1 LARRLIVKV
10 WSTDHVP
17 PKQALSYWKDA
28 VCDAFLKVQTEYD
41 DTAGF
46 QGTITCTPIGTL
58 VANDVRSQSHIV
70 KRNQQGIGR
79 DRDDWFFVNLHKAG
93 TCSLTQGRQTHTPM
107 VGDFSFH
114 DSTRP
119 FDLRFH
125 DDMAL
130 TCFVVPQS
138 ALLARTTDARSAVAK
153 PLLCGGAG
161 ILFRN
166 FASALAQAA
175 PGLSVPEGMLAGNI
189 FIDLLALALGANDD
203 GREAARP
210 AARRILFEQV
220 CAHIRSMIADP
231 ELTISAAADGVHMA
245 PRTLQTLFQA
255 HGTSFTAFV
264 IEQRL
269 LLADRLLTRSQSM
282 TVTDVAYAVGF
293 SDLSHFSR
301 MYRRRFELTARDR
314 RGEPKKP

>member
-1 LARRLIVKV
+1 VKV

-17 PKQALSYWKDA
+17 PRQALSYWKDA

-41 DTAGF
+41 DTTHF
-46 QGTITCTPIGTL
+46 QGTITCTPVGTL
-58 VANDVRSQSHIV
+58 VANDVVSQSHIV
-70 KRNQQGIGR
+70 KRNRQSIGR

-93 TCSLTQGRQTHTPM
+93 TCSLTQDGQTHTPM
-107 VGDFSFH
+107 AGDFSFH

-125 DDMAL
+125 NDMAL
-130 TCFVVPQS
+130 TCFVVPRS
-138 ALLARTTDARSAVAK
+138 AILARTIDARSAVAK
-153 PLLCGGAG
+153 PLPLEGAG
-161 ILFRN
+161 ALFRN
-166 FASALAQAA
+166 FASTLAQAA
-175 PGLSVPEGMLAGNI
+175 PGLSVPESMLAGNI

-210 AARRILFEQV
+210 AARRILFEQI
-220 CAHIRSMIADP
+220 CAQIRSMIANP
-231 ELTISAAADGVHMA
+231 RLTITAAADGVRMA
-245 PRTLQTLFQA
+245 PRTLQTLFQN

-269 LLADRLLTRSQSM
+269 LLADRLLARGQGM

-301 MYRRRFELTARDR
+301 MFHRRFGLTARDR
-314 RGEPKKP
+314 RRERENP

>member
-1 LARRLIVKV
+1 MKV
-10 WSTDHVP
+10 WSTDQVP
-17 PKQALSYWKDA
+17 EKQALSYWKDA
-28 VCDAFLKVQTEYD
+28 VCDAFLRVQTEYD
-41 DTAGF
+41 DTSRF
-46 QGTITCTPIGTL
+46 QGTISSTPIGTL
-58 VANDVRSQSHIV
+58 VANDARSQSHIV
-70 KRNQQGIGR
+70 KRNQHGIGR
-79 DRDDWFFVNLHKAG
+79 DRDDWFFVNLHRAG
-93 TCSLTQGRQTHTPM
+93 TCSLTQGRHTHTPD

-138 ALLARTTDARSAVAK
+138 ALLARTIDARAAVAR
-153 PLLCGGAG
+153 PLSSSGAG
-161 ILFRN
+161 VLFRN
-166 FASALAQAA
+166 FATALAQAA

-210 AARRILFEQV
+210 AARRVLFEHVGAQ
-220 CAHIRSMIADP
+220 IRSMISDP
-231 ELTISAAADGVHMA
+231 GLTISAAADSVRMA
-245 PRTLQTLFQA
+245 PRTLQTLFQNN
-255 HGTSFTAFV
+255 GTSFSAFV

-269 LLADRLLTRSQSM
+269 LLADRLLTRSATLS
-282 TVTDVAYAVGF
+282 VTEIAYAVGF

-301 MYRRRFELTARDR
+301 SFHRRFGLTARDR
-314 RGEPKKP
+314 RSEGKPS

>member
-1 LARRLIVKV
+1 MKV
-10 WSTDHVP
+10 WSTDQVS
-17 PKQALSYWKDA
+17 PKQTLSYWKDA

-41 DTAGF
+41 DTDRF
-46 QGTITCTPIGTL
+46 QGTITSTPVGTL
-58 VANDVRSQSHIV
+58 VANDVTSQSHIV
-70 KRNQQGIGR
+70 QRDRRCIGR
-79 DRDDWFFVNLHKAG
+79 DHDDWFFVNLHKAG
-93 TCSLTQGRQTHTPM
+93 TCSLTQGGQTHMPK
-107 VGDFSFH
+107 VGEFSFH

-138 ALLARTTDARSAVAK
+138 AILARTTDARSAVAK
-153 PLLCGGAG
+153 PLPSGGAG
-161 ILFRN
+161 ALFRN
-166 FASALAQAA
+166 FASALARTA
-175 PGLSVPEGMLAGNI
+175 PSLSTTESMLAGNI

-220 CAHIRSMIADP
+220 CARITSTIADP
-231 ELTISAAADGVHMA
+231 NLTITAAADSVGMA

-255 HGTSFTAFV
+255 HGTSFSAFV

-269 LLADRLLTRSQSM
+269 LLADRLLRRSRTM
-282 TVTDVAYAVGF
+282 RVTDIAYAVGF

-301 MYRRRFELTARDR
+301 MFHRRFGLTARNR
-314 RGEPKKP
+314 RYEPKTP